1 LGLIFLLG
9 PLAVLAVFCLGVY
22 WLGRPRGP
30 RRGGKN
36 AAKARSLTIRQV
48 FEQQY
53 RQGKI
58 TESQLEEILRRY
70 SDQEK

>member
-1 LGLIFLLG
+1 MMPLLKLVW
-9 PLAVLAVFCLGVY
+9 PN
-22 WLGRPRGP
+22 GRQPGNGKI
-30 RRGGKN
+30 GGRQTKN